1 MGCNLINRAE
11 KCSICP
17 LECNHC
23 KKICDLNYVILVVL
37 LVTVVFVN
45 SPESAD
51 HSPLSV
57 QLQLDQ
63 SRSMPE
69 IFYFGTE

>member
-1 MGCNLINRAE
+1 MACNLINSAE
-11 KCSICP
+11 KCSIGP

-23 KKICDLNYVILVVL
+23 KKICDLNYVILVAL

-51 HSPLSV
+51 PSPLSV

-63 SRSMPE
+63 PKSMPE
-69 IFYFGTE
+69 IFFFGTE